1 MSLKNCIDNAIK
13 AGEIRAEQA
22 DEVLALFDD
31 LVAENKT
38 RMGAGAAELLA
49 TKDAI
54 AQVTIDILEKQR
66 IGLIAANIQMD
77 IADVMDNHHA
87 IKFLGGQKKSSNEAA
102 IAIFDAPAVTLDRIS
117 LNGRHRALRGRAH
130 GMVNEILET
139 KRRTLLGNR
148 RDKAGLVDIV
158 REAFGENTGNLNAKE
173 MAGTWHEVS
182 DWLRTKYNA
191 AGGHIAKLEG
201 WGLPQSHDQIKVR
214 MADKDPWI
222 DFILNLLDA
231 NRMIDGRTGKAFRPK
246 ALREVLG
253 QVFETI
259 RTGGLDGSA
268 PNAGRGKSMANRHA
282 DHRFLQFKD
291 ADSWLVYQEKF
302 GQADAFDA
310 MMNHIDGMTRDIAA
324 METLGPNPAH
334 MVEWMGAKLEADNAA
349 KPTSGKQFFKDKAA
363 TNYAKFA
370 INGMYEAFMGANN
383 EAVGMGMA
391 KQMQN
396 ARGLL
401 VTAQLGR
408 AVFSSFTDFGFGA
421 TTAKFMGLN
430 YSKVFRRYLSLIN
443 PKNAA
448 DRELAVRSGLI
459 ADEWSQVAASSA
471 RYTGEIAGNETVKR
485 MSDFVLRTTGLAPST
500 QAGKWAFGMELLGRL
515 ADDRVLTI
523 DKLEPPLRRGLERYG
538 IGADDWDV
546 IRATELLEH
555 KGAKFLNAENVAK
568 RTDIDAKYADDLATK
583 ILAMVHNEVGFAVPS
598 TTLRMHG
605 TFRMPKAGTIF
616 GEMLRSVA
624 MYKSFSITLLHTH
637 IGRAMREDGLKGTA
651 AYTAGLLIRVT
662 LMGAIAIQLKDISK
676 GKDPRAVDNQAF
688 WKQALLQGGGLG
700 IYGDF
705 LLSDTSRYG
714 QSITTTLAGPVAG
727 LAADVH
733 AIYSQGVLD
742 GDVSKVPAEVV
753 KFLGKYN
760 PGSSAWYSSVAFKRL
775 LIDQLEMMADP
786 KAKKKFARRAQKA
799 MNENGG
805 TMWWPEG
812 DALPDHA
819 PDLTNVMEN

>member
-1 MSLKNCIDNAIK
+1 MTIKDCIENAIK
-13 AGEIRAEQA
+13 AGAIGKGQA
-22 DEVLALFDD
+22 DGVLDLFDD
-31 LVAENKT
+31 LHAENKAS
-38 RMGAGAAELLA
+38 MGASAAELKA
-49 TKDAI
+49 TQDAI
-54 AQVTIDILEKQR
+54 EQIKIDKYEMRRQKLLAADTQVRLNELVDGYKNHK
-66 IGLIAANIQMD
+66 GV
-77 IADVMDNHHA
+77 ADPA
-87 IKFLGGQKKSSNEAA
+87 EAVK
-102 IAIFDAPAVTLDRIS
+102 AIFDATGIKIANIS
-117 LNGRHRALRGRAH
+117 LNARYHALRGRAH
-130 GMVNEILET
+130 AMVNELLEQQ
-139 KRRTLLGNR
+139 RRTLLGNR

-158 REAFGENTGNLNAKE
+158 REAFGENSGNLNAKD
-173 MAGTWHEVS
+173 MAGAWHDTA

-191 AGGHIAKLEG
+191 AGGHIGKLEG

-222 DFILNLLDA
+222 DFTLNLLDA

-334 MVEWMGAKLEADNAA
+334 MVEWLGAKLEADNAA
-349 KPTSGKQFFKDKAA
+349 RKTGGKE
-363 TNYAKFA
+363 YAGLLSKTKRA
-370 INGMYEAFMGANN
+370 KYAMNGMFDAYMGTNN
-383 EAVGMGMA
+383 EAVGSGLA

-396 ARGLL
+396 VRGLL
-401 VTAQLGR
+401 VAAQLGR
-408 AVFSSFTDFGFGA
+408 AVFSAMTDTSFSA
-421 TTAKFMGLN
+421 ITARFNGLN
-430 YSKVFRRYLSLIN
+430 YGGMFKQHMALLN
-443 PKNAA
+443 PNNVA
-448 DRELAVRSGLI
+448 DRAIAIRSGLI
-459 ADEWSQVAASSA
+459 ADEMSQVAASSA

-485 MSDFVLRTTGLAPST
+485 ISDFVLRTTGLAPWT
-500 QAGKWAFGMELLGRL
+500 QAGKWAFGMEFLGHL
-515 ADDRVLTI
+515 ADDT
-523 DKLEPPLRRGLERYG
+523 KLAFGKLDPRMQETLQRYG
-538 IGADDWDV
+538 IEADDWDV
-546 IRATELLEH
+546 IRQTELFEH
-555 KGAKFLNAENVAK
+555 EGSVFLNAENVAK

-583 ILAMVHNEVGFAVPS
+583 ILAMVQTETDFAIPS
-598 TTLRMHG
+598 TTLKAAGILPMQ
-605 TFRMPKAGTIF
+605 KAGTIL
-616 GEMLRSVA
+616 GEVERSVM
-624 MYKSFSITLLHTH
+624 MYKSFPISMAYTH
-637 IGRAMREDGLKGTA
+637 IGRILRQDGVKGKA
-651 AYTAGLLIRVT
+651 AYAAQLVILTTMMGGLAV
-662 LMGAIAIQLKDISK
+662 QLKDISK
-676 GKDPRAVDNQAF
+676 GRDPRAVDNADF
-688 WKQALLQGGGLG
+688 WMQALAQGGGFG

-714 QSITTTLAGPVAG
+714 QSITTTLAGPVFG